1 MFVHANKKRSA
12 KSFPREYYRDKTKKV
27 NTRAEGD
34 DGASVFSDTT
44 ELDADTFARRG
55 SAPKQLLSSIVEE
68 EDEVTS
74 TILPLRD
81 EPMFKTPV
89 ESVRASRKGQA
100 TRRSSDTQSD
110 AGDAG
115 DTTKPAPSILPQGE
129 VNFNVNFNRNRYKRP
144 AVDPEYYDNKS
155 YTYVRSK
162 QTDKRDLYFVKLV
175 AGALGKRF
183 LDMVEI
189 IDTGEDAATAV
200 IESTYKYNDIL
211 LKAWSGAMEMVK
223 RMIEPSSLGRW
234 RTSEECY
241 AELTKDDTFTD
252 ALAEYVAYK
261 ISNRNRGAIVR
272 GKTRYEFA
280 NDDRAED
287 TLLIAIMRPLH
298 FTFRILEQ
306 ELVDDYF

>member
-1 MFVHANKKRSA
+1 MFVHTNKKRSA
-12 KSFPREYYRDKTKKV
+12 KSFPREYYREKTKKV

-34 DGASVFSDTT
+34 DAASVFSDTPT
-44 ELDADTFARRG
+44 ELDADEAFARRRAAG
-55 SAPKQLLSSIVEE
+55 GPQPKRLLPSIKED

-81 EPMFKTPV
+81 DQPMFKTPV
-89 ESVRASRKGQA
+89 ESVRASRKGH
-100 TRRSSDTQSD
+100 SSDTQSE
-110 AGDAG
+110 AGAV
-115 DTTKPAPSILPQGE
+115 KPTPSILPQGE
-129 VNFNVNFNRNRYKRP
+129 VNFNVNFNRNKYKRP
-144 AVDPEYYDNKS
+144 NVDPEYYDNKS

-189 IDTGEDAATAV
+189 IDTGEDAVTAA

-223 RMIEPSSLGRW
+223 RMIEPSALSRW
-234 RTSEECY
+234 KTSEECY
-241 AELTKDDTFTD
+241 AELTKDDTFVD

-298 FTFRILEQ
+298 YTFRILEQ